1 MLRRHGKRHNLLLLF
16 SLLGIAL
23 FLFCGVVFSAGENVG
38 GHEGADR
45 SGDLKDLFYRFM
57 NFALL
62 AIILFWALKKV
73 GIKGFFTTRSEEIRQ
88 RLEDLKK
95 GKEEAEKKY
104 QEIERELKAFGE
116 ERQNIIE
123 QFRKEGLAEKE
134 KILAEAR
141 KRVEQIIQQGERSI
155 QQEMQAAKDRL
166 KTEVFSLA
174 AEKAQEI
181 ISNEITERDQE
192 NLVDEFIERVGK
204 RH

>member
-1 MLRRHGKRHNLLLLF
+1 MLRPHGKPHKRFLLL

-23 FLFCGVVFSAGENVG
+23 LLFCGVAFSAGESDG
-38 GHEGADR
+38 GHGGADR
-45 SGDLKDLFYRFM
+45 SADLKDLFYRFI

-73 GIKGFFTTRSEEIRQ
+73 GIKAFFTTRSEEISQ

-104 QEIERELKAFGE
+104 QAIEKELKAFGQ
-116 ERQNIIE
+116 ERQNIID

-141 KRVEQIIQQGERSI
+141 ERVEQIIQQGELSI
-155 QQEMQAAKDRL
+155 QQEMQAAKNQL
-166 KTEVFSLA
+166 KAEVFSLA
-174 AEKAQEI
+174 AEKAQEL
-181 ISNEITERDQE
+181 ISNEITEKDQE